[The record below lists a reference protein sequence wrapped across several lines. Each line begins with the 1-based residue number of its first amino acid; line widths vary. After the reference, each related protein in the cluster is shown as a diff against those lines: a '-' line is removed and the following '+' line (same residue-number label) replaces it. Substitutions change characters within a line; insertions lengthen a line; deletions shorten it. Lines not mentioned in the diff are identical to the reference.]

1 MDLDETIGY
10 NQLKIRRCKELD
22 GKYLSIILTI
32 IITPMIGYFTYSEY
46 RMLQMDKLSQSY
58 EINGEK
64 DEIID
69 KPTNSQ
75 AKKS

>member
-1 MDLDETIGY
+1 
-10 NQLKIRRCKELD
+10 
-22 GKYLSIILTI
+22 
-32 IITPMIGYFTYSEY
+32 MIGYFTYSEY

-75 AKKS
+75 AMES